1 VFGQA
6 AAQADIVSAVKAAA
20 AARKAMAGPP
30 LLHRAGATL
39 AAAAWATTYPGSFLR
54 LSL

>member
-1 VFGQA
+1 
-6 AAQADIVSAVKAAA
+6 
-20 AARKAMAGPP
+20 MAGPP